1 VRKEKGAPVSTLGVT
16 EEVVEGRSFKDVVGD
31 RLCVRRIGKE
41 KEAADDGGKGCSEVV
56 WEVEVDLVALSKLKD
71 SFVGFLAEQKD
82 HLVVQRNFVMDG
94 YHNKM
99 VILLGH
105 KQVLSSSSVEGEV
118 QELIGAVG
126 WWYTWFERFEE
137 WSPNWSSSNLRVT
150 WLTCFG
156 VPLHMWGDAIFR
168 MLVFKFGSF
177 IETDYTTKNMLRG
190 DLARIKITTNDI
202 LY

>member
-1 VRKEKGAPVSTLGVT
+1 
-16 EEVVEGRSFKDVVGD
+16 
-31 RLCVRRIGKE
+31 
-41 KEAADDGGKGCSEVV
+41 
-56 WEVEVDLVALSKLKD
+56 
-71 SFVGFLAEQKD
+71 
-82 HLVVQRNFVMDG
+82 MDG

-105 KQVLSSSSVEGEV
+105 KQVLSYSSVEGEV

-168 MLVFKFGSF
+168 MLVFKFGSC

>member
-94 YHNKM
+94 YHKKM

-156 VPLHMWGDAIFR
+156 VPLHMWGDAIF
-168 MLVFKFGSF
+168 
-177 IETDYTTKNMLRG
+177 
-190 DLARIKITTNDI
+190 
-202 LY
+202 